1 MMPIRFKLHFA
12 FCFMQLLPQQL
23 HSEFGMASNN
33 NNNDTNNKGE
43 KSRKC
48 GQKECSTKIN
58 RSQSAKRNESQAK
71 CSRQRQR
78 RDGNFDGANWQ
89 TERQCERGRARES
102 QRERQCECIKTRAA
116 AALPQLGF
124 IYFCKHK
131 SKNKMQWESAVRE
144 REAAE
149 EREYRP

>member
-1 MMPIRFKLHFA
+1 MPIRFKLHFA

-71 CSRQRQR
+71 CSRQRLR

-89 TERQCERGRARES
+89 TERECERGRP
-102 QRERQCECIKTRAA
+102 RERAK
-116 AALPQLGF
+116 
-124 IYFCKHK
+124 
-131 SKNKMQWESAVRE
+131 ESASVNALKQE
-144 REAAE
+144 RRQHCHSWGSFTFANTKAKTKCNG
-149 EREYRP
+149 RAQ